1 MDTLTLRFITKFVI
15 AILCK
20 WDLVQQ
26 TPIPMKINDFKLE
39 RYFAQ
44 HEFTAK
50 YLLSS
55 SDCDGFEM
63 KYVLEQ
69 ASSKELQLWEKL
81 ALGYTESEG
90 HPLFREAILK
100 YYKVENIENV
110 LVASP
115 GELNF
120 ISMNV
125 LLRPNDHVIVVSPA
139 YQSLSEVVKSLNC
152 EISYWQPNPTTWE
165 FDTEVME
172 RLIQHNTKLI
182 IINFPHNPTGAYLK
196 RKQLDEIIRI
206 AGKQDAWIFSDEMY
220 RKLMVDDV
228 PELPPV
234 CDLYDKG
241 ISLWG
246 TSKSFGLAGLRT
258 GWLVA
263 QNKEFLQKVVA
274 FKDYLSM
281 CSSAPSEIL
290 AMIALNHPEKFIQ
303 PNLEKIKANIELFSE
318 FALRHRN
325 LITFIPP
332 KAGSVAFVKMNIP
345 GSSLDFSNR
354 LVKKTG
360 IMTVPAEMFEYPG
373 KYLRIGFG
381 RRNFPEVLSKFEEY
395 LNSID

>member
-1 MDTLTLRFITKFVI
+1 
-15 AILCK
+15 
-20 WDLVQQ
+20 
-26 TPIPMKINDFKLE
+26 MKINDFKLE

-55 SDCDGFEM
+55 SDCDGYEM
-63 KYVLEQ
+63 EYVLQQ
-69 ASSKELQLWEKL
+69 ASSKEIQLWEAL
-81 ALGYTESEG
+81 NLGYTESEG
-90 HPLFREAILK
+90 HPLLREAILQ
-100 YYKVENIENV
+100 YYNLKNIENV
-110 LVASP
+110 IVASP

-125 LLRPNDHVIVVSPA
+125 LLQPNDHVVVVSPA

-152 EISYWQPNPTTWE
+152 EISYWQPNPLTWE
-165 FDTEVME
+165 FDTEVLE
-172 RLIQHNTKLI
+172 RLIQRNTKLI
-182 IINFPHNPTGAYLK
+182 ILNFPHNPTGAYLS
-196 RKQLDEIIRI
+196 RMQLDEIVRI
-206 AGKQDAWIFSDEMY
+206 AEKQDAWIFSDEMY
-220 RKLMVDDV
+220 RKLMISDL
-228 PELPPV
+228 PELPPI
-234 CDLYDKG
+234 CDIYDKG

-263 QNKEFLQKVVA
+263 QNKEFLRNVVA

-281 CSSAPSEIL
+281 CSSAPAEIL

-303 PNLEKIKANIELFSE
+303 PNLAKIKAHIQLFSE
-318 FALRHRN
+318 FSLLHKH
-325 LITFIPP
+325 LFTFIPP

-345 GSSLDFSNR
+345 YSSLDFSNHM
-354 LVKKTG
+354 VEGTG

-381 RRNFPEVLSKFEEY
+381 RRNFPEVLSKLEEY
-395 LNSID
+395 LNSIV

>member
-1 MDTLTLRFITKFVI
+1 
-15 AILCK
+15 
-20 WDLVQQ
+20 
-26 TPIPMKINDFKLE
+26 MKINDFKLE
-39 RYFAQ
+39 RYFAR

-63 KYVLEQ
+63 KYVLQQ
-69 ASSKELQLWEKL
+69 ASAEELRLWEEL
-81 ALGYTESEG
+81 TLGYTESYG
-90 HPLFREAILK
+90 HPLLRAAILQ
-100 YYKVENIENV
+100 YYKLESIENIM
-110 LVASP
+110 VASP

-125 LLRPNDHVIVVSPA
+125 LLRPNDHVVVVSPA

-152 EISYWQPNPTTWE
+152 EVSYWQPNPVTWE
-165 FDTEVME
+165 FDTEVLQT
-172 RLIQHNTKLI
+172 LIQHNTKLI
-182 IINFPHNPTGAYLK
+182 ILNFPHNPTGAYLS
-196 RKQLDEIIRI
+196 RQQLDEIISI

-220 RKLMVDDV
+220 RKLMIDNM

-234 CDLYDKG
+234 CDIYKKG

-258 GWLVA
+258 GWLA
-263 QNKEFLQKVVA
+263 TQNKAFLKNVVS

-281 CSSAPSEIL
+281 CSSAPAEIL
-290 AMIALNHPEKFIQ
+290 AMIALNHPERFIQ
-303 PNLEKIKANIELFSE
+303 PNLEKIKMHIHLFSE
-318 FALRHRN
+318 FAFQHKHL
-325 LITFIPP
+325 LTFIPP

-345 GSSLDFSNR
+345 DSSLEFSNR
-354 LVKKTG
+354 MVEETG

-381 RRNFPEVLSKFEEY
+381 RRNFPEVLRKFEEY
-395 LNSID
+395 LISKY